1 MGGLFLTHPTPNK
14 SSLRRELK
22 AHRAAV
28 KPDAR
33 RTASQRALRLALRHG
48 LFLRAKRIGFYL
60 PHGAEFDI
68 RPLLNHALWM
78 RRVCC
83 LPVIPARGRVL
94 RFARLNGRN
103 VMTPNRYGISEPS
116 DARPLRARQLDVL
129 FVPLV
134 GIDEQGFRLGMGGG
148 YYDATLAYRRRG
160 RIGKKPLLIGVG
172 YECQRVANLPHDV
185 WDTPLDALLTE
196 RQLVFFKP

>member
-1 MGGLFLTHPTPNK
+1 MGGLFLTHPIPNK
-14 SSLRRELK
+14 SSLRRQLK
-22 AHRAAV
+22 ANRAAL

-33 RTASQRALRLALRHG
+33 RIASQRALRLALRYG
-48 LFLRAKRIGFYL
+48 LLLRARRIGFYL
-60 PHGAEFDI
+60 PHGAEFDV

-83 LPVIPARGRVL
+83 LPVVPARGRTL
-94 RFARLNGRN
+94 RFAKLNGLN
-103 VMTPNRYGISEPS
+103 KMMPNRYGIPEPS

-134 GIDEQGFRLGMGGG
+134 GFDDQGYRLGMGGG

-160 RIGKKPLLIGVG
+160 RAGKKPLLIGVG
-172 YECQRVANLPHDV
+172 YECQRIASLPHDP
-185 WDTPLDALLTE
+185 WDTPLDAMLTE
-196 RQLVFFKP
+196 RQLIFFKS

>member
-1 MGGLFLTHPTPNK
+1 MGGLFLTHPAPNK
-14 SSLRRELK
+14 SLLRRELK

-28 KPDAR
+28 SQHAR
-33 RTASQRALRLALRHG
+33 RLAAQRALRLALRHG
-48 LFLRAKRIGFYL
+48 LFLRARRFGFYL
-60 PHGAEFDI
+60 PHGAEFDV
-68 RPLLNHALWM
+68 RPLLNQALWM

-83 LPVIPARGRVL
+83 LPVVPARGRVL

-103 VMTPNRYGISEPS
+103 RMTPNRYGIPEPS

-134 GIDEQGFRLGMGGG
+134 GIDDRGFRLGMGGG
-148 YYDATLAYRRRG
+148 FYDATLAYRRRG
-160 RIGKKPLLIGVG
+160 RAGKKPLLVGVA
-172 YECQRVANLPHDV
+172 YECQRVASLPHDP
-185 WDTPLDALLTE
+185 WDMPLDALLTE